1 MKEFMFYFSVI
12 QIFLAGFYFG
22 SIYGCKKNEK

>member
-1 MKEFMFYFSVI
+1 MNEFIYWLSII